1 VRLLIRGKLIGA
13 IVERPLKLM
22 KIGNASERTALV
34 AKLFEVVGRQPEQQS
49 LFPLQFSGRQRQRID
64 ITRALAMRPFYL

>member
-1 VRLLIRGKLIGA
+1 
-13 IVERPLKLM
+13 M